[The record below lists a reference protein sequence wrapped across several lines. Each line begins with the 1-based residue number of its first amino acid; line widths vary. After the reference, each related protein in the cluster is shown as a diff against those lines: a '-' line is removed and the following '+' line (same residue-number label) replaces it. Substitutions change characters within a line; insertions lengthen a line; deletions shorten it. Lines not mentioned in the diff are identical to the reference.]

1 MKTPLFIF
9 LAVAATAAFSNEP
22 PVAITQQSS
31 AVPLQ
36 AKATPTPAAL
46 PTADPDKLIPPSE
59 PPTIA
64 KVDPAELYFDK
75 RTLALTPEEQQAL
88 AIAKDWRNTHPA

>member
-31 AVPLQ
+31 AVPFK
-36 AKATPTPAAL
+36 AKAAPTPEAL
-46 PTADPDKLIPPSE
+46 PTADPDKLIPP
-59 PPTIA
+59 
-64 KVDPAELYFDK
+64 
-75 RTLALTPEEQQAL
+75 
-88 AIAKDWRNTHPA
+88 